1 MIDAVTSEDYAMD
14 ETYFAVKM
22 SSFSNV
28 WNQNINNYDVKRNV
42 INYEKCNKRQV
53 QELNN

>member
-1 MIDAVTSEDYAMD
+1 MIDAVTSEDYVMD